1 MARTKQTARKDTG
14 GKPLA
19 MGRGRGK
26 ANPKK
31 NPTSGGRADRKVVL
45 EYSFDESPD
54 EKNPQ
59 PVEGAEAP
67 KHVKK
72 RIHLTLPTSPA
83 HVTTTETFATFFIN
97 HGLTRALQK
106 AFTGRGWSTDQ
117 MREFVANFQ
126 KKHGQQVPMP
136 KIYGDEDSSDDEGLE
151 LADGTAVG
159 KKTAGGAGSSGG
171 GRPRKKSAAG
181 GHSSGAGGSGGG
193 NGARAGDGS
202 GPSTS
207 GGVGGSRGRK
217 RGRDDDGDDDDPNK
231 HRKTGG
237 EGAPPKPMVARKEPR
252 KSGTVY
258 PPIDRKLPVL
268 YISHPKERTL
278 LGHRV
283 LDWTPEQKR
292 KIHEARMQGRRVKP
306 HRYRA
311 GTAALQDI
319 RHFQKTTALLIR
331 KLPFQR
337 LVREIAQDFKTDL
350 RFQSAAILCLQEA
363 AEAYLVRLFDDAN
376 LCAIHARRVTIMPKD
391 ILLARRIRGEHA

>member
-1 MARTKQTARKDTG
+1 MARTKQTAWKDTG

-45 EYSFDESPD
+45 EYSSDESPD

-59 PVEGAEAP
+59 PAEGAEAP
-67 KHVKK
+67 KRVKK

-106 AFTGRGWSTDQ
+106 AFTKRGWSTDQ
-117 MREFVANFQ
+117 MREFIANFQ
-126 KKHGQQVPMP
+126 KKHGQPVPMP
-136 KIYGDEDSSDDEGLE
+136 KIYGDEDSSDSEGLE

-171 GRPRKKSAAG
+171 GRPCKKSAAG

-193 NGARAGDGS
+193 DGARAGDGS

-207 GGVGGSRGRK
+207 GGVGGSGGRK
-217 RGRDDDGDDDDPNK
+217 QGWDDDGDDDDPNK
-231 HRKTGG
+231 RRKTGD
-237 EGAPPKPMVARKEPR
+237 EGAPPKPMVARKEPH

-258 PPIDRKLPVL
+258 PPINRQLPPL
-268 YISHPKERTL
+268 YISRPKERTM
-278 LGHRV
+278 LGHHV
-283 LDWTPEQKR
+283 LDWTPEQKK
-292 KIHEARMQGRRVKP
+292 KIHEARMQGRQVKP
-306 HRYRA
+306 T
-311 GTAALQDI
+311 GTERGLWLYKTSATSI
-319 RHFQKTTALLIR
+319 RPQHC
-331 KLPFQR
+331 
-337 LVREIAQDFKTDL
+337 
-350 RFQSAAILCLQEA
+350 SSGNCLS
-363 AEAYLVRLFDDAN
+363 
-376 LCAIHARRVTIMPKD
+376 
-391 ILLARRIRGEHA
+391 RGW

>member
-26 ANPKK
+26 GNPKK
-31 NPTSGGRADRKVVL
+31 DPKTGGRADRKVVL
-45 EYSFDESPD
+45 EYSSDED
-54 EKNPQ
+54 ENNPQ
-59 PVEGAEAP
+59 PAEGAEAP
-67 KHVKK
+67 KRVKK

-106 AFTGRGWSTDQ
+106 AFAGRGWSTDQ

-136 KIYGDEDSSDDEGLE
+136 KIYGDEDSTDDEGPE
-151 LADGTAVG
+151 LADGTKAG
-159 KKTAGGAGSSGG
+159 RKKTTGSAHGG
-171 GRPRKKSAAG
+171 
-181 GHSSGAGGSGGG
+181 
-193 NGARAGDGS
+193 D

-207 GGVGGSRGRK
+207 GGSVGGSGSKK
-217 RGRDDDGDDDDPNK
+217 RGRDDDGDEDDPNK
-231 HRKTGG
+231 RRKTGD
-237 EGAPPKPMVARKEPR
+237 ETAPPKPMVARKEPR
-252 KSGTVY
+252 KKGTVY
-258 PPIDRKLPVL
+258 PPINRQLPPL
-268 YISHPKERTL
+268 YISRPKERTL

-283 LDWTPEQKR
+283 LDWTPEQKK
-292 KIHEARMQGRRVKP
+292 KIHEARMQGRQVKP

-311 GTAALQDI
+311 GTVALQDI
-319 RHFQKTTALLIR
+319 RHFQKTSALLIR

-391 ILLARRIRGEHA
+391 ILLARRIRGERA

>member
-26 ANPKK
+26 GNPKK
-31 NPTSGGRADRKVVL
+31 DPKPGGRADRKVVL
-45 EYSFDESPD
+45 EYSSDESPD
-54 EKNPQ
+54 EHNPQ
-59 PVEGAEAP
+59 PAERAEAP
-67 KHVKK
+67 KRVKK
-72 RIHLTLPTSPA
+72 QIHLTLPTSPA
-83 HVTTTETFATFFIN
+83 HVTTTESFTAFFIN

-106 AFTGRGWSTDQ
+106 AFTKRGWSTDQ

-126 KKHGQQVPMP
+126 KKHGQQVLIP
-136 KIYGDEDSSDDEGLE
+136 KIYGDEDSSDSEGLE
-151 LADGTAVG
+151 LADGTKVG
-159 KKTAGGAGSSGG
+159 KKTT
-171 GRPRKKSAAG
+171 GR
-181 GHSSGAGGSGGG
+181 
-193 NGARAGDGS
+193 ARDGS

-207 GGVGGSRGRK
+207 SGGVGGSKGRK
-217 RGRDDDGDDDDPNK
+217 RGRDDDDDDDDPNK
-231 HRKTGG
+231 CRKTGDEG
-237 EGAPPKPMVARKEPR
+237 EPLRPLVARKEPR
-252 KSGTVY
+252 KKGTVY
-258 PPIDRKLPVL
+258 PPINRKLPAL
-268 YISHPKERTL
+268 HIFRPKERTL

-283 LDWTPEQKR
+283 LDWTLEQKR
-292 KIHEARMQGRRVKP
+292 KIHEARMQGRLVKP

-311 GTAALQDI
+311 GTVALQDI
-319 RHFQKTTALLIR
+319 CHFQKTSALLIR

-391 ILLARRIRGEHA
+391 IQLARRI